1 MQEQPKSM
9 DELPMIFGDFNL
21 RQRLQDYFPHDVS
34 KQLVQTAKN
43 IYAKVIKEQTEKDP
57 TLKIDQFRLHFPKYA
72 LRANFDDTFTL
83 IVITTIDDETDIYTE
98 VSICRKT
105 KTDELE
111 NKLPQQPEGK

>member
-1 MQEQPKSM
+1 M

-43 IYAKVIKEQTEKDP
+43 KYNRVIKEQKEKDP
-57 TLKIDQFRLHFPKYA
+57 TLKIDGFSLHFPRYA
-72 LRANFDDTFTL
+72 LRPNFDDTFTL

-98 VSICRKT
+98 LSIYRKT
-105 KTDELE
+105 KVNESEDQT
-111 NKLPQQPEGK
+111 PQQPEGK